1 MQLRPLGTTGLQVSS
16 LCLGAGMFGK
26 FGNTDHADCE
36 RIIHAALDAGINFI
50 DTSDVYS
57 FGESESIL
65 GRALR
70 GRRDDV
76 VLATKFGLPF
86 SDKPNRAGG
95 SRHWI
100 KREVENSLRR
110 LNTDYVDL
118 YQMHRPDPTADLDD
132 TLGALT
138 DLVREGKIRMFGC
151 STFPAELIVESQW
164 RSQSRGF
171 DRFRTEQPPYSLF
184 ARRIEADVL
193 PTCQRYGMGVLVWSP
208 LAQGWLSGKYRR
220 GRQAE
225 GVHRAHLQPQLFD
238 EARADTARKYDAIE
252 ALVEIADAAG
262 VSLLA
267 LALGFV
273 LQHPAVTSAIIGPR
287 TMEHLTGLL
296 DSADAV
302 LDDEILDRIDEI
314 IPPGTSLSREDDGYV
329 APAIA
334 DKWLRRRE
342 RRDAQPVVI
351 SGRTDRL
358 REMFGSED

>member
-1 MQLRPLGTTGLQVSS
+1 MQLRPLGTTGLHVSS

-36 RIIHAALDAGINFI
+36 RMIHAALDAGINFI

-57 FGESESIL
+57 FGESETIL
-65 GRALR
+65 GNALR

-76 VLATKFGLPF
+76 ILATKFGLPV
-86 SDKPNRAGG
+86 SDRPNRSGG

-110 LNTDYVDL
+110 LNTDYIDL
-118 YQMHRPDPTADLDD
+118 YQMHRPDPSADLDD

-138 DLVREGKIRMFGC
+138 DLVRQGKIRMFGC
-151 STFPAELIVESQW
+151 STFPAELIVESHW
-164 RSQSRGF
+164 RSQVGGL

-193 PTCQRYGMGVLVWSP
+193 PACQRYGMGVLVWSP

-220 GRQAE
+220 GQQAE

-252 ALVEIADAAG
+252 ALVEVATDSG

-273 LQHPAVTSAIIGPR
+273 LQHPAVSSAIIGPR
-287 TMEHLTGLL
+287 TMDHLTGLL
-296 DSADAV
+296 AAADAA
-302 LDDEILDRIDEI
+302 LSDEALDRIDEI
-314 IPPGTSLSREDDGYV
+314 VPPGMNLSREDDGYV
-329 APAIA
+329 APAIV
-334 DKWLRRRE
+334 DKWLRRRD
-342 RRDAQPVVI
+342 RRSAQPVVI

-358 REMFGSED
+358 REMFGSDD